1 MLLIKAQLKSNNS
14 SEIQFTSSTPFISD
28 GQTAFGIFSSKNLGD
43 SIQRRR
49 KRHRLVGDW
58 TGGWSHWDKE
68 IKTER
73 KQETH
78 VRKEGKYKTGRRQKK
93 GRQPPPVGEKKKRKN
108 WSQSTQRAHSHESE
122 GGTGSDT
129 WQKGRTWYHSGNCL
143 SFEHDLRK
151 TIFKGKAV
159 SNEKPTRQSRTKQ
172 YKGKR
177 GMKSM
182 GTGEKSIVL

>member
-1 MLLIKAQLKSNNS
+1 MLLIKAQLESNDS

-93 GRQPPPVGEKKKRKN
+93 GREPPPVGEKKRERINHKALKEPTAMKAKEGLEVTHGKREEPDTIQVTV
-108 WSQSTQRAHSHESE
+108 SALSTIS
-122 GGTGSDT
+122 
-129 WQKGRTWYHSGNCL
+129 GRQFS
-143 SFEHDLRK
+143 
-151 TIFKGKAV
+151 KGKQSAMKNLRGRAEQ
-159 SNEKPTRQSRTKQ
+159 SNTREREEWKARGQV
-172 YKGKR
+172 KR
-177 GMKSM
+177 A
-182 GTGEKSIVL
+182 